1 VLAKLY
7 LRMVLISF
15 QTAEKLRLTRAF
27 INRSIVVNHLH
38 ERFKDEAD
46 VAIGC
51 IYCNYKERDM
61 QTPVN
66 LIASLW
72 SQLVQNQDTL
82 SNDVQA
88 LYKLHSRKCTRPTLS
103 EVSKMLQSEAGRY
116 LKIFVVVDALDEC
129 PEDNGS
135 RKILLKELRAL
146 RPTIN
151 LMVTSRFIDNI
162 AREFKGMTQLEI
174 SASVEDIQAYVRGR
188 ISQEN
193 KLLRNVGKDSA
204 LKEDIVKSV
213 TGNAEKM

>member
-1 VLAKLY
+1 
-7 LRMVLISF
+7 MVLISF

-38 ERFKDEAD
+38 EQFKDETD
-46 VAIGC
+46 VAMAC

-61 QTPVN
+61 QTSVN

-72 SQLVQNQDTL
+72 SQLVQSQDAL
-82 SNDVQA
+82 SDDVQA
-88 LYKLHSRKCTRPTLS
+88 LYKLHSRKGTRPTLS
-103 EVSKMLQSEAGRY
+103 EVSKMLQSETGRY

-135 RKILLKELRAL
+135 RKSLLKELRAL
-146 RPTIN
+146 QPTIN
-151 LMVTSRFIDNI
+151 LMVTSRFIDTI
-162 AREFKGMTQLEI
+162 AREFKGMIQLEI
-174 SASVEDIQAYVRGR
+174 SASVDDIQAYVRGR

-204 LKEDIVKSV
+204 LREDIVKTV
-213 TGNAEKM
+213 AGNAEKM